1 MSYRANGETG
11 NKLATTLKT
20 IVTVVATAGSNN
32 NSLKSFKKYSFYK
45 VFLLKYR
52 FYKVFLL
59 ILMQILSVLF
69 YPGSAEA
76 DVW

>member
-52 FYKVFLL
+52 LVRWKTERSFDS
-59 ILMQILSVLF
+59 QLSGMCA
-69 YPGSAEA
+69 PKIIKIE
-76 DVW
+76 